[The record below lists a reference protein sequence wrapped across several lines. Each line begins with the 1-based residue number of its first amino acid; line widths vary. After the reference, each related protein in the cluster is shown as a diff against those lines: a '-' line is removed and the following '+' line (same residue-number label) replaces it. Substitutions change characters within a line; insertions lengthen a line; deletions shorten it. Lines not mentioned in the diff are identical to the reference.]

1 MYELLTYSARGVCI
15 AVFTFIFGLLIG
27 SFLNVLIYRIPLG
40 KSIVFPPSSCP
51 KCKHTIAWYEN
62 IPVIS
67 WLFLRGKCSSC
78 KNPISPIYP
87 TIELITALLF
97 LFSFIVFG
105 PTIEFLFI
113 LFFMASMVVISLID
127 IQTQDVYLVTVI
139 PLIVIAPI
147 RAYFSQNIS
156 VMESLIGIVVGGGTL
171 LFVIG
176 VFYLITKKIGMGFGD
191 VYILAAAGGFAG
203 ALALPMILLLAS
215 STAIIVFFLF
225 QMFGTKR
232 IAKALTTDDIKSEN
246 EEDLNRAIYFGPF
259 IAFAAILSLL
269 LPMQQLF
276 FSLYGIF

>member
-1 MYELLTYSARGVCI
+1 MYELLTYPAMQTPLAI
-15 AVFTFIFGLLIG
+15 FTFIFGLLIG

-51 KCKHTIAWYEN
+51 KCKHTIKWYEN

-67 WLFLRGKCSSC
+67 WLFLRGKCSAC

-97 LFSFIVFG
+97 LFSFIIFG

-113 LFFMASMVVISLID
+113 LFFMASMVVISIID
-127 IQTQDVYLVTVI
+127 IQTQDVYLATVV
-139 PLIVIAPI
+139 PLIIFAPL
-147 RAYFSQNIS
+147 RAFFSQNITIT
-156 VMESLIGIVVGGGTL
+156 ESLIGIAVGGGTL

-191 VYILAAAGGFAG
+191 VYILAAAGGFSG
-203 ALALPMILLLAS
+203 ALALPMIILIAS

-225 QMFGTKR
+225 QLVGTKR
-232 IAKALTTDDIKSEN
+232 IAKSVTTEDIKSDN
-246 EEDLNRAIYFGPF
+246 EDDLDRAIYFGPF

-269 LPMQQLF
+269 LPMQELF
-276 FSLYGIF
+276 FSLYGF

>member
-1 MYELLTYSARGVCI
+1 MYELLTYPAMQTPLAI
-15 AVFTFIFGLLIG
+15 FIFIFGLLIG

-51 KCKHTIAWYEN
+51 KCKHAIAWYEN

-87 TIELITALLF
+87 TIELITGLLF

-105 PTIEFLFI
+105 STIELFFI
-113 LFFMASMVVISLID
+113 IFFMASMVVISVID
-127 IQTQDVYLVTVI
+127 IQTQDVYLATVI

-147 RAYFSQNIS
+147 RAFFSQHIS
-156 VMESLIGIVVGGGTL
+156 VTESFIGIAVGGGIL

-176 VFYLITKKIGMGFGD
+176 VFYLLTRKIGMGFGD
-191 VYILAAAGGFAG
+191 VYILAAAGGFSG
-203 ALALPMILLLAS
+203 PLAIPMILLVAS

-225 QMFGTKR
+225 QLVGKKR
-232 IAKALTTDDIKSEN
+232 IAGALTKEDLQSEN
-246 EEDLNRAIYFGPF
+246 EQDLNRAIYFGPF
-259 IAFAAILSLL
+259 IAFAAILSLF
-269 LPMQQLF
+269 LPLQNLF
-276 FSLYGIF
+276 FSLYGV